1 MSPVSGYYYHN
12 DNCNRIS
19 HGGAAAAPLR
29 RVCVRVRIVYRIT
42 SNLLSSPA
50 RSQKSEYSPPR
61 VPLPLPPGQLGAG
74 RAPKSG
80 HRYCEPV
87 MKAPSET
94 FSVLKAFK
102 QAVSAKSLK
111 PPIRENFCRQ
121 AALKHVETTCSN
133 AFCCCVLIVS

>member
-19 HGGAAAAPLR
+19 HGGAAACLCPGPHCLPD
-29 RVCVRVRIVYRIT
+29 YL
-42 SNLLSSPA
+42 LLSSPA
-50 RSQKSEYSPPR
+50 RSQKSEYSPPH

-121 AALKHVETTCSN
+121 AASKHVETTCSN